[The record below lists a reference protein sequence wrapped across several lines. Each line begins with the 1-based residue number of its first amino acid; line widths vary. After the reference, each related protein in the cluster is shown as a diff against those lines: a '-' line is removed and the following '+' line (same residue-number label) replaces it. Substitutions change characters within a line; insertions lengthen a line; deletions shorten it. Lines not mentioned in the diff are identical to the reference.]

1 MPGIHTYPA
10 VQSNLF
16 VSIVVSH
23 YKSTPTSTPRTEVLR
38 FSDRREPF
46 GIGGATYIGLGNLLG
61 VSQSQSELRASSGEL
76 TITIS
81 GIPNT
86 SISEIVNSR
95 IKGCPVNIF
104 RGLFDPVTN
113 ELLDIPGNPIRRYR
127 GLISNYALNEEHNVE
142 QRTASNTITLVCQSA
157 IDILQNKYA
166 GRKTNP
172 VSQKK
177 FFPGDYCMDRVP
189 NLNKVT
195 FDFGAPK

>member
-46 GIGGATYIGLGNLLG
+46 GIGGATYIGLGNLMG

-81 GIPNT
+81 GIPNS

-127 GLISNYALNEEHNVE
+127 GLISNFALNEEHNVE

-177 FFPGDYCMDRVP
+177 FFPGDYSMDRVP

-195 FDFGAPK
+195 FDFGATK